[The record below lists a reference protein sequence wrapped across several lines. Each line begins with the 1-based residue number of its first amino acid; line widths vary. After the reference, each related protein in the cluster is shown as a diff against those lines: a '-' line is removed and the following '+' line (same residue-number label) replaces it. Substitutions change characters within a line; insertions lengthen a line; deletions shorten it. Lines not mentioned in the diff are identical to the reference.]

1 MRNGLFI
8 SFEGIEGSGKSTQI
22 AMLAD
27 KLRAAGREL
36 LITRE
41 PGGPPVA
48 EAIRS
53 VLLDPQYPELL
64 PETELLL
71 YMASRAQ
78 HTGEWI
84 VPALDTGKIVLCDR
98 YFDSTIAYQ
107 GAARNLD
114 MQFIS
119 QLTAFATFGNTPDIT
134 FLIDLP
140 VEIGLQRIS
149 GRPLDRLEQEHIS
162 FHYKVREQYLKL
174 AEANPDRYIVMDGKL
189 DANALHDLITNTVLT
204 RIGVR
209 K

>member
-1 MRNGLFI
+1 MPKGIFI

-27 KLRAAGREL
+27 ALRSVGMEL

-48 EAIRS
+48 EAIRA

-84 VPALDTGKIVLCDR
+84 LPALNVGKIVLCDR

-107 GAARNLD
+107 GAARNLN
-114 MQFIS
+114 MEFIN
-119 QLTAFATFGNTPDIT
+119 QLTLFATYGRTPDIT

-140 VEIGLQRIS
+140 VETGLERIS
-149 GRPLDRLEQEHIS
+149 GRALDRLEQEDIS

-174 AEANPDRYIVMDGKL
+174 AGIHHDRYIVMDGKL
-189 DANALHDLITNTVLT
+189 DANALHDQIVNSVLT